1 MRRGLEEWSLND
13 ACHSHQHEAAPGWA
27 DWYVGRWENTE
38 KDVLF
43 KKQVWGPHGGASQ
56 GSRDSKSRW
65 LESFTRDFFQ
75 ANRSKGSGPACLSA
89 PSLVSNIS
97 FKPLSPPKTST
108 TPPSSHQET
117 SLPTAQKIE
126 VFRPELPPLPA
137 PEQGLQAVSPCAGGG
152 GLLRGPHPLA
162 EATSAPGQA
171 LCMPQPPA
179 SPPPASPFQLP
190 SSSALTQ
197 AQVSSKMGKP
207 PSEFPLSYLPKKL
220 ELAFLSQPN
229 LPTHP
234 SRPTSRSGVIIPT
247 GLWSSQSTRSSAHSG
262 LAHTPTKH
270 PMMLSP
276 RAQGLLGHLS
286 Q

>member
-1 MRRGLEEWSLND
+1 MEVPHKVLEIQNRVGSSPSPETSFR
-13 ACHSHQHEAAPGWA
+13 QTGQRAPGQLA
-27 DWYVGRWENTE
+27 
-38 KDVLF
+38 
-43 KKQVWGPHGGASQ
+43 
-56 GSRDSKSRW
+56 
-65 LESFTRDFFQ
+65 FQ
-75 ANRSKGSGPACLSA
+75 RP
-89 PSLVSNIS
+89 LVSNIS

-234 SRPTSRSGVIIPT
+234 TRPTSRSGVIIPT